1 MAPRIL
7 LGNHPT
13 LGMGGYVSKPGI
25 DVTTA
30 GKFGMMWST
39 LLEQLQIAQSGSI
52 IVPGNGNI
60 SISWSGGIVWTALGF
75 RPQILLSC
83 DEYEVFFEYTS
94 DNSGRLRRT
103 LSSGEQASNNP
114 GTADRVVYYIVTR
127 TAY

>member
-39 LLEQLQIAQSGSI
+39 VMEQLQIAQSGST
-52 IVPGNGNI
+52 IVQEMEMLQFRGQVALSGLLWVFDRSFSSVAMSTRCFLSTPLTIQGGSGARFRQENRPPTTPAQLI
-60 SISWSGGIVWTALGF
+60 VSSI
-75 RPQILLSC
+75 
-83 DEYEVFFEYTS
+83 
-94 DNSGRLRRT
+94 T
-103 LSSGEQASNNP
+103 L
-114 GTADRVVYYIVTR
+114 
-127 TAY
+127 